1 MAKNPMTREQR
12 RDAAHTVRAGAAV
25 SDELMIDASG
35 RLAAPGMPLPLSDN
49 EWSDIQY
56 FADHERLPFGSVLR
70 PARELYGLC
79 GARRVPDW
87 MIPELEAAQAR
98 RAGRPVPTAA
108 GAAAAAVVEVEDD
121 EEDQEEGQEGEEQAE
136 GWAEIEEDDPLVSA
150 LRDLPMPE
158 QVLEELEPPA
168 AGASAHQRAAHE
180 RNVALRACLTLDGKR
195 IELEDERAQLQQ
207 ANVAAMAE
215 VGGEQH
221 AAALEELA
229 TVGLSRQA
237 RQAGIELGLR
247 GLWGK
252 RAAEQARF
260 VEACRAMREAIE
272 AKHRTE
278 CEALLKEAMGEWH
291 RFRDVM
297 LKLCAKLEAAGG
309 SDGRKALLD
318 IMSAMGPRMWKD
330 VVERGYGRCDPT
342 ISPDYEPEADRVGPH
357 CEAVLRRFASR
368 QAQRTCDLV
377 EEQANESWLIVPD
390 AQSWLASLTSDA
402 YRRGRREVE
411 RKRAERSAAPPK
423 EAA

>member
-1 MAKNPMTREQR
+1 MAKKSPMTREQR
-12 RDAAHTVRAGAAV
+12 LEADHTPRRTNAV
-25 SDELMIDASG
+25 SDEQMIDASG
-35 RLAAPGMPLPLSDN
+35 RLAAPGRPLPLSDE
-49 EWSDIQY
+49 EWSDVQY
-56 FADHERLPFGSVLR
+56 FCDHGYLPFNYVLR

-87 MIPELEAAQAR
+87 MIPELKAAQAR

-108 GAAAAAVVEVEDD
+108 AAAVEVEDD
-121 EEDQEEGQEGEEQAE
+121 EEDQEEELAEGE
-136 GWAEIEEDDPLVSA
+136 AEIEDDELDPLVSA

-180 RNVALRACLTLDGKR
+180 RNQALRVCLDLDDR
-195 IELEDERAQLQQ
+195 RQELQAERDQLQQ
-207 ANVAAMAE
+207 ANVAAMAK
-215 VGGEQH
+215 VGGAEH
-221 AAALEELA
+221 DAALEELGA
-229 TVGLSRQA
+229 EGLRRETQ
-237 RQAGIELGLR
+237 RVGIELALK
-247 GLWGK
+247 GLWAK
-252 RAAEQARF
+252 REAMQTAF

-278 CEALLKEAMGEWH
+278 CEALLQEAMGEWH

-309 SDGRKALLD
+309 SEGRKALLD

-357 CEAVLRRFASR
+357 CEAVLRRFASQ

-390 AQSWLASLTSDA
+390 AQSWLASLTSPA
-402 YRRGRREVE
+402 YRHGRGEVE
-411 RKRAERSAAPPK
+411 RKRAERSAPPPK